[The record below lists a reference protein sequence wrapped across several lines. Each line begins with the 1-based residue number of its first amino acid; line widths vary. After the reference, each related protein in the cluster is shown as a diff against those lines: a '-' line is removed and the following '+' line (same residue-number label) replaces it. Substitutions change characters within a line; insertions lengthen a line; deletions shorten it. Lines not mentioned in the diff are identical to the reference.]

1 MRVHR
6 AGAGVR
12 LAGAAGILMVTPG
25 IASSANFMARR
36 EHLMAEASGID
47 KVRVQ
52 CHSCGAKFKAPASKA
67 GKKGPCPKCGT
78 MLIVPRL
85 EPAAATGAAAGNV
98 DWSMLSDAAPPPADA
113 EDPVLAM
120 AAAGPAAAPAK
131 SKKSGGFFSRSRT
144 SAGETSALG
153 PTALAGLTPEQREML
168 AARVQDKLK
177 KNFQRFDDEE
187 PTGGFPSF
195 PAGIVLAIFG
205 ALLGAAMWF
214 AMLAGT
220 GRELRFLAIMVGVLA
235 GGGMYMGY
243 QKRNTYAGVL
253 AACIVL
259 GAVIAAK
266 FAFVWWSTP
275 FVQAAKP
282 APVVSKVEQQI
293 DDTYKNPDPDEVYG
307 AAHGWISQDYL
318 YENNLTREQ
327 LGGMMEWDLERHQ
340 WKINDRR
347 DALTAEEGFDVY
359 HRWTMYSDQ
368 VEQRIRQASREYDEA
383 QGFAVSGDAEEEG
396 NEEGMLTEDESAE
409 DGAEEPEAPA
419 KSADDGEDELGD
431 PDEPKRAPV
440 EWSPEKIVAMDQARR
455 DFFIQIKEQEPEIAK
470 KYVEDKQ
477 EAERRA
483 AKIAAK
489 QAGEDIQEKFTEL
502 GEDPAVAAAAKAQAE
517 KYAPVNVWDLLMIPL
532 GMVAAWFLGR
542 GWD

>member
-1 MRVHR
+1 
-6 AGAGVR
+6 
-12 LAGAAGILMVTPG
+12 
-25 IASSANFMARR
+25 MAD
-36 EHLMAEASGID
+36 ASGID

-52 CHSCGAKFKAPASKA
+52 CHSCGARFKAPASKA

-78 MLIVPRL
+78 MLVVPRL
-85 EPAAATGAAAGNV
+85 QPAAAAGAAAGNV
-98 DWSMLSDAAPPPADA
+98 DRSMLSDAAPHDG

-120 AAAGPAAAPAK
+120 AAAAPAAAPGK
-131 SKKSGGFFSRSRT
+131 QKKSGGFFSRSKT

-153 PTALAGLTPEQREML
+153 PTVLGGLTPEQREML

-177 KNFQRFDDEE
+177 KNFQRFEDEE
-187 PTGGFPSF
+187 PQGGFPSF
-195 PAGIVLAIFG
+195 PAGVVLAIFG

-282 APVVSKVEQQI
+282 APVISKVEQQI
-293 DDTYKNPDPDEVYG
+293 DDTYKNPDPDEVYA

-327 LGGMMEWDLERHQ
+327 LGGMMEWDRERHQ

-347 DALTAEEGFDVY
+347 DGLTAEEGFDVY
-359 HRWTMYSDQ
+359 YRWTMYSDQ
-368 VEQRIRQASREYDEA
+368 VEQRIGQASREYDEA
-383 QGFAVSGDAEEEG
+383 QGFAVADEAEEQDSDEDST
-396 NEEGMLTEDESAE
+396 LTEDEAAE
-409 DGAEEPEAPA
+409 DDEAEQ
-419 KSADDGEDELGD
+419 DE
-431 PDEPKRAPV
+431 PDEPRRAPV
-440 EWSPEKIVAMDQARR
+440 EWSPEKIAAMDKARR
-455 DFFIQIKEQEPEIAK
+455 DFFMEIKQQEPEIAR
-470 KYVEDKQ
+470 KYVQDKQ

-502 GEDPAVAAAAKAQAE
+502 GEDPVAAAAAQAEAE
-517 KYAPVNVWDLLMIPL
+517 KYAPINVWDLLMIPL